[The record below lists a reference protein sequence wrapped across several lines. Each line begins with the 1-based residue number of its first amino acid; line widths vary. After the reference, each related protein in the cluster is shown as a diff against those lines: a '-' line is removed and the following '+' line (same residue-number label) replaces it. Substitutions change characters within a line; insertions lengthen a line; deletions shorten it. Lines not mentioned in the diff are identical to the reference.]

1 MLLHVLNK
9 LVGSSGLDLKVAN
22 PETYNF
28 RPKEMLQDLCV
39 VFSSFAAADGNC
51 CQTKVVK
58 L

>member
-9 LVGSSGLDLKVAN
+9 LVGSRGLDLKVDN
-22 PETYNF
+22 PETDNF

-51 CQTKVVK
+51 CQKKVVK